1 MLGLLGPDADLDT
14 GGKKTEINP
23 VPIYIYIYIPPSD
36 EYFFLFLTLP
46 FAK

>member
-23 VPIYIYIYIPPSD
+23 VRVPPSD
-36 EYFFLFLTLP
+36 EYFFCS
-46 FAK
+46 